1 MFFSISHVKNLY
13 EPTSRLI
20 MSIEVISIL
29 VLFLSFFILL
39 LLKVPVAYSIG
50 ISTTISLLLNIDRL
64 PGLTTIAQRMTT
76 GIDSFALLAI
86 PFFVLAGEIMKRGGI
101 ANRLINFAKSLVSSL
116 PGGLAYVNIL
126 ASMLFGAISGSA
138 LAATSAIGSIMT
150 DRMEEEG
157 LPRAFSASVNITSST
172 TGLLIPP
179 SNILIVFAL
188 ASGGSASVAAL
199 FIAGYLPGILLGLAL
214 MGYVAFVAVKRDF
227 VKGTRASFKEVWGY
241 FSKAFFSL
249 LLLVVVVGGIVAG
262 IFTATE
268 ASVIAVLYAAVL
280 ALIYGDV
287 STKGF
292 PDILLTSAKTTA
304 VVMFLICT
312 SMAMSWLFSFES
324 IPELMSNFLLSQFSN
339 KFAIFLVINIV
350 LLLVGTFMD
359 MTPAVLIFTPI
370 FLPVVV
376 ALGMEPVHF
385 GIVMVL
391 NLCIGLCTPPVG
403 TILFVGSGIANISVT
418 QVIKPLIPFLIIMVI
433 VLLLVTYIPEIS
445 MILPRLFHL

>member
-1 MFFSISHVKNLY
+1 
-13 EPTSRLI
+13 

-29 VLFLSFFILL
+29 ALFISFFALL
-39 LLKVPVAYSIG
+39 MLKVPVAYAIG
-50 ISTTISLLLNIDRL
+50 ISTTLSLLLNIDRM
-64 PGLTTIAQRMTT
+64 PGITTIAQRMTT
-76 GIDSFALLAI
+76 GLDSFALLAI

-101 ANRLINFAKSLVSSL
+101 ANRLINFAKSLVASL
-116 PGGLAYVNIL
+116 PGGLAYVNVL

-138 LAATSAIGSIMT
+138 IAATSAIGSIMT

-157 LPRAFSASVNITSST
+157 YPREFSASVNITSST

-179 SNILIVFAL
+179 SNILIVYAL
-188 ASGGSASVAAL
+188 ASGGTASVAAL
-199 FIAGYLPGILLGLAL
+199 FVAGYFPGILLGFAI
-214 MGYVAFVAVKRDF
+214 MGYIAYVAIKRKF
-227 VKGTRASFKEVWGY
+227 KRGERATLLQIWTH

-249 LLLVVVVGGIVAG
+249 LLLFIVVGGIVAG

-268 ASVIAVLYAAVL
+268 ASAIAVLYAAIL
-280 ALIYGDV
+280 ALIYGDISV
-287 STKGF
+287 RDF

-324 IPELMSNFLLSQFSN
+324 IPELMSGFLLEQFSN
-339 KFAIFLVINIV
+339 KFVIFLVINIV
-350 LLLVGTFMD
+350 LLIIGTFMD

-376 ALGMEPVHF
+376 ALGMDPVHF
-385 GIVMVL
+385 GIVLVL

-403 TILFVGSGIANISVT
+403 TILFVGSGVANVSVT
-418 QVIKPLIPFLIIMVI
+418 KVIKPLLPFLLIMII
-433 VLLLVTYIPEIS
+433 VLMLVSFIPEIS
-445 MILPRLFHL
+445 LFLPRLFNL